1 MGLLF
6 IFLGI
11 FVLYLSKN
19 ENDNIKKI
27 FYIDLKKLN
36 LFQDSTLLKAKGF
49 KILSL
54 FNKMVDF
61 KIEKIDDEIVFFTEI
76 KKTIPKNL
84 YDSTKIYYAL
94 NSFLFLSY
102 KGRDLKK
109 IDLSELINNKKF
121 KIVLFFYDNEKFE
134 YFLDK
139 ELYQKIK
146 FILETIIKIKEKK
159 IENFDIFPILECREE
174 MKCLKCFY
182 NSSCKE

>member
-1 MGLLF
+1 MGLIF

-11 FVLYLSKN
+11 FILYLSKN

-61 KIEKIDDEIVFFTEI
+61 KIKKIDEEIIFSTVI

-84 YDSTKIYYAL
+84 YDSIKIYYAL
-94 NSFLFLSY
+94 NCLLFLSC
-102 KGRDLKK
+102 KGGKFSKLN
-109 IDLSELINNKKF
+109 LLNAINTKKF

-134 YFLDK
+134 YFFDK

-146 FILETIIKIKEKK
+146 FILETIIKVKEKE
-159 IENFDIFPILECREE
+159 IEGFDIFPISECREE

-182 NSSCKE
+182 NSSCKK